1 MAQTVNFEENFVENF
16 EENFVENSARWRDL
30 ENFVKPD

>member
-1 MAQTVNFEENFVENF
+1 MAQTVNFEENFV
-16 EENFVENSARWRDL
+16 ENFVENSARWRDL

>member
-1 MAQTVNFEENFVENF
+1 MAQTVNFLENF